1 VRRHKI
7 IHVHVCKEHRERAD
21 HSSVEKA
28 KHRQDMTSSR
38 VTGSSNNIWFL
49 TLSKEAYFNTPPL
62 PCDRTVLCKSKKN
75 KSSFYHSPVARVS
88 SWCFPVAKG
97 FVSRS
102 AIFFADST

>member
-49 TLSKEAYFNTPPL
+49 TLSKEAYFNKHNAL
-62 PCDRTVLCKSKKN
+62 
-75 KSSFYHSPVARVS
+75 
-88 SWCFPVAKG
+88 
-97 FVSRS
+97 
-102 AIFFADST
+102 FAVFWLIVK

>member
-1 VRRHKI
+1 LSERKVVVRRREI

-49 TLSKEAYFNTPPL
+49 TLSKEAYFNKLDMPPE
-62 PCDRTVLCKSKKN
+62 RG
-75 KSSFYHSPVARVS
+75 AE
-88 SWCFPVAKG
+88 
-97 FVSRS
+97 
-102 AIFFADST
+102 